1 MTYTLID
8 LFCGA
13 GGMTQGFIQTGGFR
27 PILAVDF
34 DTAACAT
41 YALNFGEDHVVSAPI
56 ETVAVFPK
64 ADVLIGGPP
73 CQGFSNLGKRDP
85 GDPRNQ
91 LWRHYFRAVEQ
102 AKPDVLVMEN
112 VPQLLKS
119 GEFYEFEHRVR
130 GLGYEVEARILNA
143 ADYGVPQRRKRAIVL
158 ATRQGR
164 PVFPDATHADPA
176 METRAGHRLPW
187 ITVRDAIQD
196 LPLQPSEHDWH
207 VGRNPLPS
215 SIDRYKT
222 VPEGGNRWDLFRARP
237 DLTPQCW
244 IRKKS
249 GGTDLFGRLWWD
261 RPAFTIRTEFY
272 KPEKGRYLHPSADRP
287 ITHRE
292 AMRLQS
298 FPDTFQWSGSRI
310 EVARQVGNAVPCLL
324 AEAIARAVLRLASS
338 VAGEPSG
345 ATDQQSQVRLAMTS

>member
-1 MTYTLID
+1 MTHTLID

-13 GGMTQGFIQTGGFR
+13 GGMTQGFTQTGSFT

-34 DTAACAT
+34 DASACAT
-41 YALNFGEDHVVSAPI
+41 YGLNFGTDHFVNAPI

-64 ADVLIGGPP
+64 ADVVIGGPP

-85 GDPRNQ
+85 MDPRNQ
-91 LWRHYFRAVEQ
+91 LWRHYFRAIEQ

-112 VPQLLKS
+112 VPQLLQS
-119 GEFYEFEHRVR
+119 EEFIEFQSRVSE
-130 GLGYEVEARILNA
+130 LGYEVEARVLNA
-143 ADYGVPQRRKRAIVL
+143 ADYGVPQRRKRAIVI
-158 ATRQGR
+158 ATRNGR
-164 PVFPDATHADPA
+164 PEFPNPTHVDPA
-176 METRAGHRLPW
+176 IEDRPSGRLPW
-187 ITVRDAIQD
+187 RTVREAIDD
-196 LPLQPSEHDWH
+196 LPLQPTDREWH
-207 VGRNPLPS
+207 IGRNPLATS
-215 SIDRYKT
+215 LERYKT

-244 IRKKS
+244 INKKS

-272 KPEKGRYLHPSADRP
+272 KPEKGRYLHPAADRP

-298 FPDTFQWSGSRI
+298 FPDSFQWSGSRV

-324 AEAIARAVLRLASS
+324 AESIARAVLRLLDSS
-338 VAGEPSG
+338 TFESREP
-345 ATDQQSQVRLAMTS
+345 ALALTS